1 MATCM
6 TLLLHA
12 REGFP
17 ILQRFLSP
25 LLEMNSNRRR
35 QRKASEQYRAI
46 QNPPAQGFTT
56 LRNLERISFCLSPPK
71 ALSLLQSQ
79 CIPSAN
85 PQVSPKRKGQHLHGY
100 RDGAAQSS
108 LLVPDQESAHWTSTR
123 PTPTPLCT
131 SQDHLLLAQ
140 VMGKDPSQMPAMSC
154 IFSAEQFCQHT
165 SNSFTDI
172 WYCCLPLEPEST
184 KDPKAMLMKQRFPLS
199 SMQDHRRWM
208 LPAD

>member
-1 MATCM
+1 M

-12 REGFP
+12 RESFP

-25 LLEMNSNRRR
+25 LLEMNPNRRR

-85 PQVSPKRKGQHLHGY
+85 PQVSPKRKRSAPTWLQRWCSTELFTGGRSRVCPLNQHQTNSNTSLHKPGSPPAGSGHGQRPLTNACNVLH
-100 RDGAAQSS
+100 
-108 LLVPDQESAHWTSTR
+108 
-123 PTPTPLCT
+123 
-131 SQDHLLLAQ
+131 
-140 VMGKDPSQMPAMSC
+140 
-154 IFSAEQFCQHT
+154 IFS
-165 SNSFTDI
+165 
-172 WYCCLPLEPEST
+172 
-184 KDPKAMLMKQRFPLS
+184 
-199 SMQDHRRWM
+199 
-208 LPAD
+208 